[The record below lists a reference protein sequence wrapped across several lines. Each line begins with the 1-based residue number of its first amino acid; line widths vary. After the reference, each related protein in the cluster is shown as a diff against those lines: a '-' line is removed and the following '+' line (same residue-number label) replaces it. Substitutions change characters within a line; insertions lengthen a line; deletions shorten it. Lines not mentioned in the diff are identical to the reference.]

1 MSKQPIRLSDHFSY
15 AKLLRFTLPSV
26 CMMVFT
32 SIYGVVDG
40 LFVSNFAGKT
50 PFAAINLVM
59 PFIMILGG
67 MGFMIGTGGTALVS
81 KLLGEG
87 KKDEAHSTFSMMVLF
102 TLLLGLVLSAVG
114 FLTMRPVSYFLGATD
129 AMIDDCV
136 LYGRIV
142 TGFTFAFMLQNVFQ
156 SFFIAAEKPRL
167 GLIVTVAAGVTNMA
181 LDALFI
187 AVFDW
192 GVAGAA
198 IATGLSQC
206 VGGVLP
212 LIYFLRPNDSLLR
225 MRPTALRLRPILQA
239 CGNGSSELMSNISS
253 SLVGML
259 YNFQLMRL
267 IGEDGVSAYGVLMY
281 VQFIF
286 VAIFIGYSI
295 GSAPVVSFHFG
306 AQNHGELKSLL
317 RKSVLLMSSGGVL
330 LTVAAR
336 LLAALL
342 AHLFVGYDAVLFDL
356 TTHAF
361 RLFSWSFLLAGFN
374 IFTSGFFTALN
385 NGAISAAISFL
396 RTLVFQTA
404 SVLILPLLLGVDGI
418 WWAIT
423 VAEIFAFLIS
433 LLFLFLKRKKRTPA
447 GVLFLRFRYPAA
459 CSTLKA

>member
-1 MSKQPIRLSDHFSY
+1 MQISLSDHFTY
-15 AKLLRFTLPSV
+15 QKLLRFVAPSIL
-26 CMMVFT
+26 MMIIT
-32 SIYGVVDG
+32 SIYSIVDG
-40 LFVSNFAGKT
+40 FFVSNFVGKNS
-50 PFAAINLVM
+50 FAALNLIFPV
-59 PFIMILGG
+59 IMALAAV
-67 MGFMIGTGGTALVS
+67 GFMIGTGGSALIA
-81 KLLGEG
+81 KTLGEG
-87 KKDEAHSTFSMMVLF
+87 KPRKANEIFSMLVIVLAA
-102 TLLLGLVLSAVG
+102 GGAILSGVCIVFLRPISFAV
-114 FLTMRPVSYFLGATD
+114 GATD
-129 AMIDDCV
+129 LTIDDCV

-167 GLIVTVAAGVTNMA
+167 GLFVTVAAGITNMV

-187 AVFDW
+187 AVFNW

-212 LIYFLRPNDSLLR
+212 LIYFLRPNTSLLR
-225 MRPTALRLRPILQA
+225 LRPAALRLRPIVQS

-295 GSAPVVSFHFG
+295 GSAPVVSFHYG
-306 AQNHGELKSLL
+306 AQHHSELKNLL
-317 RKSVLLMSSGGVL
+317 RKSALLMAIGGVT
-330 LTVAAR
+330 LTVLAR
-336 LLAALL
+336 VLAAPLSR
-342 AHLFVGYDAVLFDL
+342 LFVGYDASLYAL

-361 RLFSWSFLLAGFN
+361 RLFCWSFLLAGFN
-374 IFTSGFFTALN
+374 IFASGFFTALN
-385 NGAISAAISFL
+385 NGGVSAAISFL
-396 RTLVFQTA
+396 RTLVFQSA
-404 SVLILPLLLGVDGI
+404 SVLILPIFFDVDGI

-423 VAEIFAFLIS
+423 VAEVFAFLIS
-433 LLFLFLKRKKRTPA
+433 GVFLVLKRNK
-447 GVLFLRFRYPAA
+447 YHYM
-459 CSTLKA
+459 

>member
-15 AKLLRFTLPSV
+15 AKLLRFTLPSI

-330 LTVAAR
+330 LTAAAR

-433 LLFLFLKRKKRTPA
+433 LLFLFLKRNKYHY
-447 GVLFLRFRYPAA
+447 L
-459 CSTLKA
+459 

>member
-15 AKLLRFTLPSV
+15 SKLLRFTLPSI

-81 KLLGEG
+81 KLMGEG
-87 KKDEAHSTFSMMVLF
+87 KKDEANSTFSMMVLF
-102 TLLLGLVLSAVG
+102 TLLLGIVLSAVG

-167 GLIVTVAAGVTNMA
+167 GLIVTVAAGVTNMV

-187 AVFDW
+187 AVFNW

-225 MRPTALRLRPILQA
+225 MRPTSLRLRPILQA
-239 CGNGSSELMSNISS
+239 CGNGSSELMSKISS

-259 YNFQLMRL
+259 YNFQLMHL

-295 GSAPVVSFHFG
+295 GCAPVVSFHFG
-306 AQNHGELKSLL
+306 AQNHSELKSLL
-317 RKSVLLMSSGGVL
+317 RKSTLLMASGGVL
-330 LTVAAR
+330 LTIAAR
-336 LLAALL
+336 LLAAPL
-342 AHLFVGYDAVLFDL
+342 ARLFVGYDAGLFEL
-356 TTHAF
+356 TSHAF

-374 IFTSGFFTALN
+374 IFASGFFTALN

-396 RTLVFQTA
+396 RTLVFQTS
-404 SVLILPLLLGVDGI
+404 SVLILPLLLDVDGI

-433 LLFLFLKRKKRTPA
+433 LMFLYLKRNKYHY
-447 GVLFLRFRYPAA
+447 L
-459 CSTLKA
+459 

>member
-1 MSKQPIRLSDHFSY
+1 MSKLIRLSDHFTY
-15 AKLLRFTLPSV
+15 GKLLRFTLPSI

-40 LFVSNFAGKT
+40 LFVSNFVGKT
-50 PFAAINLVM
+50 PFAAVNLVM
-59 PFIMILGG
+59 PFVMILGG

-87 KKDEAHSTFSMMVLF
+87 KPDEAHRTFSMLVLF
-102 TLLLGLVLSAVG
+102 TLLLGIVLSAVG
-114 FLTMRPVSYFLGATD
+114 ILTMPAVSRLLGASD
-129 AMIDDCV
+129 AMMADCI

-167 GLIVTVAAGVTNMA
+167 GLFVTVAAGVTNMV

-225 MRPTALRLRPILQA
+225 MRPTSLRLCPILQA

-259 YNFQLMRL
+259 YNFQLMHL

-295 GSAPVVSFHFG
+295 GCAPVVSFHFG
-306 AQNHGELKSLL
+306 AQNHSELKSLL
-317 RKSVLLMSSGGVL
+317 RKSTLLMASGGVL
-330 LTVAAR
+330 LTIAAR
-336 LLAALL
+336 LLAAPL
-342 AHLFVGYDAVLFDL
+342 ARLFVGYDAGLFEL
-356 TTHAF
+356 TSHAF

-374 IFTSGFFTALN
+374 IFASGFFTALN

-404 SVLILPLLLGVDGI
+404 SVLILPLLLDVDGI

-433 LLFLFLKRKKRTPA
+433 LMFLYLKRNKYHY
-447 GVLFLRFRYPAA
+447 L
-459 CSTLKA
+459 